1 MEERHYGLP
10 KGQNDRFFL
19 TEGRGLGKVDQ
30 TLVRPP
36 EKLVSKGFN
45 TVLYRERLRK

>member
-10 KGQNDRFFL
+10 KGQNDRLFL
-19 TEGRGLGKVDQ
+19 TEGRGFDQVGQ
-30 TLVRPP
+30 TLYRPA
-36 EKLVSKGFN
+36 EKLVCKGFN